1 MTKPNHR
8 AGKKD
13 LARAVERVSRMEAL
27 FDRLS
32 SALRDAP
39 ERIAEDAELREAAG
53 ALAAYQTSG
62 DWLRDYEL
70 DERGLL
76 PAELKR
82 GVLSQDA
89 LYELLCCPEIEAVLT
104 DT

>member
-1 MTKPNHR
+1 MTKPNR
-8 AGKKD
+8 KTEKKK
-13 LARAVERVSRMEAL
+13 LTEAVARISRMEAL

-32 SALRDAP
+32 SALRDDP
-39 ERIAEDAELREAAG
+39 KRIAEDAELRAAAG

-89 LYELLCCPEIEAVLT
+89 LYELLCSPEIEAVLT

>member
-27 FDRLS
+27 FDRLTLARQS
-32 SALRDAP
+32 TPD
-39 ERIAEDAELREAAG
+39 RIPEDAELREAAA
-53 ALAAYQTSG
+53 ALAAYQASG
-62 DWLRDYEL
+62 DWMRDYEL
-70 DERGLL
+70 DEKGLL
-76 PAELKR
+76 PADLKR

-89 LYELLCCPEIEAVLT
+89 LYELLCSPEIEAVLAGT
-104 DT
+104 

>member
-27 FDRLS
+27 FDRLTLVLHS
-32 SALRDAP
+32 TPD
-39 ERIAEDAELREAAG
+39 RIAEDAELREAA
-53 ALAAYQTSG
+53 ATLAAYQASG
-62 DWLRDYEL
+62 DWMRDYEL
-70 DERGLL
+70 DERGML
-76 PAELKR
+76 PADLKR

-89 LYELLCCPEIEAVLT
+89 LYDLLCSPEIEAVLA
-104 DT
+104 DA

>member
-1 MTKPNHR
+1 MTKPNRR

-32 SALRDAP
+32 SALRDDP
-39 ERIAEDAELREAAG
+39 ERIETDVELREAAG
-53 ALAAYQTSG
+53 TLAAYQTSG

-89 LYELLCCPEIEAVLT
+89 LYALLCSPEIEAVLAGT
-104 DT
+104 